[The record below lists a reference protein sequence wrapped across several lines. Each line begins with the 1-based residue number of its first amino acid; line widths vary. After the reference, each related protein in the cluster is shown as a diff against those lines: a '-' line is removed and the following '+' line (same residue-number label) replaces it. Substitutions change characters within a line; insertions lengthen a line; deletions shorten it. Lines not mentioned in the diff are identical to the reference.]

1 MIYTEIKRSCNS
13 SIIRKE
19 DRTQFNAF
27 TIILDKG
34 ATDAFY
40 EISDRLFE
48 KGFFYEDTPDVDA
61 KILAHILNIGLV
73 HMKESC
79 ERSER
84 DEE

>member
-13 SIIRKE
+13 SIIRKD

-34 ATDAFY
+34 ATEALNKIRD
-40 EISDRLFE
+40 SLFE
-48 KGFFYEDTPDVDA
+48 KGFYYEDTPDVDA
-61 KILAHILNIGLV
+61 KIFAHILDIGLV
-73 HMKESC
+73 DMKVSC
-79 ERSER
+79 ERSES

>member
-1 MIYTEIKRSCNS
+1 MIYTELKRSCNS

-40 EISDRLFE
+40 EIEDRLFE
-48 KGFFYEDTPDVDA
+48 KGFYYEDTPDVDA
-61 KILAHILNIGLV
+61 KILAHILSVGLA
-73 HMKESC
+73 HMSGSC
-79 ERSER
+79 ERSESD
-84 DEE
+84 DE